1 MDEISAGIWHWQAPH
16 PEWTPAEWWPEV
28 VSSYAIDDGVQL
40 VLVDPLAVPG
50 DILRL
55 AGDRD
60 SVVVLTAPWHE
71 RDTRALVE
79 HLGLPVFVPTPDT
92 AADLVR
98 KYGIT
103 MERAAGGSPD
113 VAWLLGEHR
122 DQAHLYAAGSL
133 LPMGIEA
140 FRGWEH
146 NDLVLWVEHCGAVI
160 LGDTLVD
167 YGQGF
172 EVNRRLPGSV
182 TRAEIIERLRPL
194 LALPIRLVLPAHGTP
209 TDRTALERALS

>member
-28 VSSYAIDDGVQL
+28 VSSYAIDDGIHL

-60 SVVVLTAPWHE
+60 SAVVLTAPWHE

-79 HLGLPVFVPTPDT
+79 NLGLPVFVPRPDT

-103 MERAAGGSPD
+103 LERAAGGSPD
-113 VAWLLGEHR
+113 IAWLLGEHR
-122 DQAHLYAAGSL
+122 DQAHLYTAGDR

-146 NDLVLWVEHCGAVI
+146 NDLV
-160 LGDTLVD
+160 
-167 YGQGF
+167 F
-172 EVNRRLPGSV
+172 GSSA
-182 TRAEIIERLRPL
+182 TGR
-194 LALPIRLVLPAHGTP
+194 
-209 TDRTALERALS
+209 